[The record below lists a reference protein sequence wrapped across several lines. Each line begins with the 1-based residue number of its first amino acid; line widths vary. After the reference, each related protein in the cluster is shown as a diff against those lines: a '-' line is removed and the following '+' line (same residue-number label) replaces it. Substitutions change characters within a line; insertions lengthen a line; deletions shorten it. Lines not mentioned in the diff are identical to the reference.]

1 MANTI
6 TAIIPTLQ
14 TSANKV
20 AREGAGFVQACY
32 KNVDATRAG
41 YNQTLNYPIVPALT
55 AAAVTPTNVSS
66 SGTDIV
72 QEAGTIVMD
81 NLRKVSWNWTG
92 EQTRALMNGDIAPF
106 KDIYQQTLDQA
117 FRTLVNEIESSLWV
131 AAYKGAS
138 RGTGSAGTAPFATAA
153 DFTDFANVAQILDE
167 NGTPIS
173 GRKLVIGSAA
183 INNLRAKQ
191 SSLFKVNEAGSAEFL
206 RTGNLG
212 TVMGFNMHYSFPIAA
227 VTKGTG
233 ASATTD
239 NAGYAVGAKT
249 LTLAS
254 AGTGTIL
261 AGDIVTFAGDSN
273 KYVVKTGDSD
283 VSNGGTIVLNNPGL
297 KVAMSAATKAITVGN
312 NYTPNVAFHE
322 SALHLVMR
330 APEDGMDG
338 AQDVV
343 NIRDDFSGLQF
354 QLARYGQYM
363 QSSWELR
370 CLYGV
375 KSTQGEFTAT
385 LIG

>member
-14 TSANKV
+14 TAANNV
-20 AREGAGFVQACY
+20 AREGAGFAQACY
-32 KNVDATRAG
+32 KNVDAERAG
-41 YNQTLNYPIVPALT
+41 YNQTLNYPIVPTLT

-66 SGTDIV
+66 SGTDV
-72 QEAGTIVMD
+72 TQEAGTIVMD

-92 EQTRALMNGDIAPF
+92 EQTRALLNGDIAPWE
-106 KDIYQQTLDQA
+106 DIFSQTLKQA
-117 FRTLVNEIESSLWV
+117 FRTLTNEIEASLWA

-138 RGTGSAGTAPFATAA
+138 RAAGTAGTAPFATAA
-153 DFTDFANVAQILDE
+153 DFTDFANIAQILDE
-167 NGTPIS
+167 NGTPPT
-173 GRKLVIGSAA
+173 GRKLVVGSAA
-183 INNLRAKQ
+183 LNNLRAKQ
-191 SSLFKVNEAGSAEFL
+191 SSLFKVNEAGSPEFL

-212 TVMGFNMHYSFPIAA
+212 QVMGFDMYYSQPIAQ

-239 NAGYAVGAKT
+239 NAGYAVGART

-254 AGTGTIL
+254 VGTGTL
-261 AGDIVTFAGDSN
+261 LSGDIVTFAGDTN
-273 KYVVKTGDSD
+273 KYVIQTGDSD
-283 VSNGGTIVLNNPGL
+283 VSNGGTIVLGRPGL

-312 NYTPNVAFHE
+312 NYTPNVSFHE

-330 APEDGMDG
+330 TPEDGMDG
-338 AQDVV
+338 ADDVV
-343 NIRDDFSGLQF
+343 NVTDDFSGLTF

-375 KSTQGEFTAT
+375 KAVQSEFIST